1 MAKARDE
8 EGWFPAETAASFEAQ
23 NEQRARY
30 EGRSVGLKASAT
42 KDGTRYIWENRPAG
56 SPRCWGVEAAGQLFD
71 LAQIDWQF
79 IHKRCEF
86 RLTTPILWEKV
97 GESG

>member
-8 EGWFPAETAASFEAQ
+8 EGRLLAETAASFEAQ

-42 KDGTRYIWENRPAG
+42 KDGTRYIWGKSAG
-56 SPRCWGVEAAGQLFD
+56 
-71 LAQIDWQF
+71 
-79 IHKRCEF
+79 
-86 RLTTPILWEKV
+86 RLTEMLGGGGGWPV
-97 GESG
+97 V